1 MIRNNPSGFVG
12 YLSSKVDGILRRMR
26 PIPYSPAR
34 RFRTVEPTCTLQ
46 RWRNRLFGSLFGLG
60 QVSPIRIA
68 ALFVL
73 LFLSAALP
81 AQDRGEPYRVLLLH
95 SHRSSLPANT
105 DWYNGIV
112 RGFASA
118 PDLQVQID
126 VEAPDLTRVDDA
138 DYVAELRRGYG
149 LKYRDYRPDLII
161 ATYTAAF
168 EFLFNYGEELFPGVP
183 IVFCDA
189 DGRIVGAH
197 TLPATMTGVA
207 FNLDIAGAVELALAL
222 HPDTERVAVIVG
234 AGAHGQRYERLAEQ
248 AFQSL
253 KTRPDFVWLKG
264 LPLNELLEAVS
275 RLPAQTVILYL
286 VQYQDRAGN
295 AYTPRSILRDVVD
308 VASVPTYGLWDTLIG
323 TGIVG
328 GRLVALEEDGFRAA
342 QMGVRILR
350 GEAPQAIPVVNRLHN
365 PAIFDAPALARWRID
380 EDRLPVGSRIRNRQ
394 PSLLQEHPG
403 AIATGALV
411 IALQG
416 LLIAALFVNRRR
428 LQRAERALRDENA
441 RGKQTMSDMI
451 ALRATLARYG
461 KQRSLGAMATAI
473 AHEINQPLIAIQN
486 YAQAATR
493 RLRSGNDQTPKLQA
507 LFEKIEGQATRAGEI
522 THKVRAFISTK
533 QVALEPL
540 PLCATLQEAVGMM
553 ELETERRGCVI
564 DCTSAGDLPAVLADG
579 LQVQLVLVNLLQN
592 AIQSVCGDA
601 ASDRRVRVHAERI
614 NGEVQVCVS
623 DRGPGVPSEQVE
635 AIFEPLHS
643 TKSGGMGMGLSIC
656 QEIIEAHGGRLW
668 YEPNPAG
675 GAMFC
680 FTLRVASHDNNS

>member
-1 MIRNNPSGFVG
+1 MSPV
-12 YLSSKVDGILRRMR
+12 
-26 PIPYSPAR
+26 PYSPAR
-34 RFRTVEPTCTLQ
+34 RSRDLEPTRTRQ
-46 RWRNRLFGSLFGLG
+46 RWRNPLFGVLFGLG
-60 QVSPIRIA
+60 QVSPTRIA
-68 ALFVL
+68 ALCVL
-73 LFLSAALP
+73 LFMSAALP

-105 DWYNGIV
+105 DWYRGIV

-118 PDLQVQID
+118 PDLQIQID

-138 DYVAELRRGYG
+138 DYLAELRRGYA
-149 LKYRDYRPDLII
+149 LKYRDYRPELVI
-161 ATYTAAF
+161 ATYTPAF
-168 EFLFNYGEELFPGVP
+168 KFLFNYGKELFPGVS
-183 IVFCDA
+183 IIFCDA
-189 DGRIVGAH
+189 DGRIVGEH
-197 TLPATMTGVA
+197 QLPATMTGVT
-207 FNLDIAGAVELALAL
+207 FNLDIAGTLELALAL

-234 AGAHGQRYERLAEQ
+234 AGAHGQWYERLAEQ

-253 KTRPDFVWLKG
+253 KTRSDFIWLKG
-264 LPLNELLEAVS
+264 LPSKQLLEAVS
-275 RLPAQTVILYL
+275 QLPARTVILYL

-295 AYTPRSILRDVVD
+295 AYIPRSILRDVVD

-342 QMGVRILR
+342 QMGLRILR
-350 GEAPQAIPVVNRLHN
+350 GEAPQAIPVVNRLRN

-380 EDRLPVGSRIRNRQ
+380 NDRLPAGSRIRNRQ
-394 PSLLQEHPG
+394 PSLLREHRG
-403 AIATGALV
+403 AIVTGALV

-428 LQRAERALRDENA
+428 LQRTERALRDENA
-441 RGKQTMSDMI
+441 RGRQTMSDMI
-451 ALRATLARYG
+451 ALRAILARYG

-486 YAQAATR
+486 YAQAAKR
-493 RLRSGNDQTPKLQA
+493 RLGSGNDQTPKLQA
-507 LFEKIEGQATRAGEI
+507 LFEKIEGQATRAGDI

-540 PLCATLQEAVGMM
+540 PLCPTLQEAVGMM

-564 DCTSAGDLPAVLADG
+564 DCICVGDVPTVLADG

-592 AIQSVCGDA
+592 AIQSVCGDV
-601 ASDRRVRVHAERI
+601 ASDHCVRVYAERI
-614 NGEVQVCVS
+614 DGEVQVCVS
-623 DRGPGVPSEQVE
+623 DRGPGVPSAQVE

-643 TKSGGMGMGLSIC
+643 AKSGGMGMGLSIC
-656 QEIIEAHGGRLW
+656 QDIIAAHGGRLW

>member
-1 MIRNNPSGFVG
+1 LFG
-12 YLSSKVDGILRRMR
+12 
-26 PIPYSPAR
+26 A
-34 RFRTVEPTCTLQ
+34 
-46 RWRNRLFGSLFGLG
+46 LFGSG
-60 QVSPIRIA
+60 QVSSMPIA
-68 ALFVL
+68 ALCVL

-95 SHRSSLPANT
+95 SHGSSLPANT
-105 DWYNGIV
+105 DWHNGIL

-118 PDLQVQID
+118 PDMQVQID

-138 DYVAELRRGYG
+138 DYVAELRRGYA
-149 LKYRDYRPDLII
+149 LKYRDYRPDLVI
-161 ATYTAAF
+161 ATYTPA
-168 EFLFNYGEELFPGVP
+168 FLFLLKDGEELFPGVP
-183 IVFCDA
+183 IVFCDP
-189 DGRIVGAH
+189 DGRIVSAH
-197 TLPATMTGVA
+197 KLPETMTGVTLNPD
-207 FNLDIAGAVELALAL
+207 FIGTLELALTL
-222 HPDTERVAVIVG
+222 HPATERVAVIVG
-234 AGAHGQRYERLAEQ
+234 TGAYGQWYERLAEQ

-253 KTRPDFVWLKG
+253 KTRPDVVWLKG
-264 LPLNELLEAVS
+264 LPTTELLEAVS
-275 RLPAQTVILYL
+275 RLPTQTVILYL

-295 AYTPRSILRDVVD
+295 AYTPHSILRDVVD

-328 GRLVALEEDGFRAA
+328 GRMITLEEDGFRAA

-380 EDRLPVGSRIRNRQ
+380 DDRLPAGSRIRNRQ

-416 LLIAALFVNRRR
+416 LLIAALFVNWRR
-428 LQRAERALRDENA
+428 LQRTERALRDENA

-451 ALRATLARYG
+451 ALRATLARYS

-486 YAQAATR
+486 YAHAATR
-493 RLRSGNDQTPKLQA
+493 RLRSGSDQTSKLQA
-507 LFEKIEGQATRAGEI
+507 LFEKIEGQATRAGDI

-553 ELETERRGCVI
+553 ELETERRGCLI
-564 DCTSAGDLPAVLADG
+564 DCTSAGDIPAVLADG

-592 AIQSVCGDA
+592 AIQSVCGDE

-614 NGEVQVCVS
+614 DGEVQVCVS
-623 DRGPGVPSEQVE
+623 DRGPGVPSQQVE

-680 FTLRVASHDNNS
+680 FTLRVASHDKHT

>member
-1 MIRNNPSGFVG
+1 NPSGFVG

-34 RFRTVEPTCTLQ
+34 RFRTVEPTCTPQ
-46 RWRNRLFGSLFGLG
+46 RWRNTLFGSLFGLG
-60 QVSPIRIA
+60 QVSPMRIA

-73 LFLSAALP
+73 LLLSPALP

-105 DWYNGIV
+105 DWYNGIL

-118 PDLQVQID
+118 PDLRIQID

-149 LKYRDYRPDLII
+149 LKYRDYRPELII

-380 EDRLPVGSRIRNRQ
+380 EDRLPAGSRIRNRQ

-493 RLRSGNDQTPKLQA
+493 RLRSGNDQTSKLQA

-592 AIQSVCGDA
+592 AIQSVCSDE

-635 AIFEPLHS
+635 AIFEPLNTAKRS
-643 TKSGGMGMGLSIC
+643 GMGMGLSIC
-656 QEIIEAHGGRLW
+656 QDIIEAHGGRLW

>member
-1 MIRNNPSGFVG
+1 M
-12 YLSSKVDGILRRMR
+12 
-26 PIPYSPAR
+26 SPM
-34 RFRTVEPTCTLQ
+34 L
-46 RWRNRLFGSLFGLG
+46 
-60 QVSPIRIA
+60 IA
-68 ALFVL
+68 ALCVL
-73 LFLSAALP
+73 LFLSPALP
-81 AQDRGEPYRVLLLH
+81 AQDRGKPYRVLVLH
-95 SHRSSLPANT
+95 SNGSSLPSNT
-105 DWYNGIV
+105 EWYNGIL

-118 PDLQVQID
+118 PDLRSQID
-126 VEAPDLTRVDDA
+126 VEVPDLTRIDDA
-138 DYVAELRRGYG
+138 DYVAELRRGYR
-149 LKYRDYRPDLII
+149 LKYGDYRPDLVI
-161 ATYTAAF
+161 TTFTPAF
-168 EFLFNYGEELFPGVP
+168 EFLVKYGEELFPGVP

-197 TLPATMTGVA
+197 KLPATMTGVS
-207 FNLDIAGAVELALAL
+207 FNIDFAGTMELALAL

-234 AGAHGQRYERLAEQ
+234 AGALDQWYERLAEQ

-253 KTRPDFVWLKG
+253 KTRPDLVWLKG
-264 LPLNELLEAVS
+264 LPPNELSEAVS
-275 RLPAQTVILYL
+275 RLPARTVILSL
-286 VQYQDRAGN
+286 IQYQDRAGN
-295 AYTPRSILRDVVD
+295 AYTPHSVLRDVVD
-308 VASVPTYGLWDTLIG
+308 AASVPTYGLWDTLIG

-328 GRLVALEEDGFRAA
+328 GRMLTLEEDGFRAG
-342 QMGVRILR
+342 QLGVRILR

-380 EDRLPVGSRIRNRQ
+380 EDRLPAGSRIRNRQ

-403 AIATGALV
+403 AIATGVVV

-416 LLIAALFVNRRR
+416 VLIATLFVNRRR

-451 ALRATLARYG
+451 ALRARLARYG

-486 YAQAATR
+486 YAQAAKR

-507 LFEKIEGQATRAGEI
+507 LFEKIEGQATRAGDI
-522 THKVRAFISTK
+522 THKVRAFINTN
-533 QVALEPL
+533 QVIVEPL

-564 DCTSAGDLPAVLADG
+564 DCTSAGELPAVLADG
-579 LQVQLVLVNLLQN
+579 LHVQLVLVNLLQN

-601 ASDRRVRVHAERI
+601 ASDHCVRVHAERI

-623 DRGPGVPSEQVE
+623 DRGPGVPSEQVD
-635 AIFEPLHS
+635 AIFEPLYTAKRS
-643 TKSGGMGMGLSIC
+643 GMGMGLSIC

-668 YEPNPAG
+668 YEPNPSG

-680 FTLRVASHDNNS
+680 FTLRVASHDKNS

>member
-1 MIRNNPSGFVG
+1 M
-12 YLSSKVDGILRRMR
+12 
-26 PIPYSPAR
+26 
-34 RFRTVEPTCTLQ
+34 
-46 RWRNRLFGSLFGLG
+46 FGSG
-60 QVSPIRIA
+60 QVSPMRTA
-68 ALFVL
+68 ALCVL
-73 LFLSAALP
+73 LFLCPALP
-81 AQDRGEPYRVLLLH
+81 AQDRSEPYRVLVLH
-95 SHRSSLPANT
+95 SHGSSLPANT
-105 DWYNGIV
+105 DWHNGIL
-112 RGFASA
+112 RGLASA
-118 PDLQVQID
+118 PDMQVQID

-138 DYVAELRRGYG
+138 DYVAELRRGYA
-149 LKYRDYRPDLII
+149 LKYRDYRPDLVI
-161 ATYTAAF
+161 ATYTPA
-168 EFLFNYGEELFPGVP
+168 FLFLLKYGEELFSGVP
-183 IVFCDA
+183 IVFCDP
-189 DGRIVGAH
+189 DGRIASAH
-197 TLPATMTGVA
+197 KLPETMTGVT
-207 FNLDIAGAVELALAL
+207 FNPDFVGTLELALAL

-234 AGAHGQRYERLAEQ
+234 TGAYGQWYEHLAEQ

-253 KTRPDFVWLKG
+253 KTRPDVVWLKG
-264 LPLNELLEAVS
+264 LPSTELLEAVS
-275 RLPAQTVILYL
+275 RLPARTVILYL

-295 AYTPRSILRDVVD
+295 FYTPHSILRDVVD

-328 GRLVALEEDGFRAA
+328 GRMITLEEDGFRAA

-350 GEAPQAIPVVNRLHN
+350 GEAPHAIPVVNRLHN

-380 EDRLPVGSRIRNRQ
+380 DDRLPAGSRIRNRQ

-416 LLIAALFVNRRR
+416 VLIAALFVNWRR
-428 LQRAERALRDENA
+428 LQRTERALRDENA
-441 RGKQTMSDMI
+441 RSKQTMSDMI

-486 YAQAATR
+486 YAQAAKR
-493 RLRSGNDQTPKLQA
+493 RLGIGNDQTSKLQA
-507 LFEKIEGQATRAGEI
+507 LFEKIEGQATRAGDI

-540 PLCATLQEAVGMM
+540 PLCATLREAVGMM

-564 DCTSAGDLPAVLADG
+564 DCMCVGEVPTVLADG

-592 AIQSVCGDA
+592 AIQSVCGDE
-601 ASDRRVRVHAERI
+601 ASERRVCVHAERI

-623 DRGPGVPSEQVE
+623 DRGPGVPSDQVE
-635 AIFEPLHS
+635 TIFEPLHS
-643 TKSGGMGMGLSIC
+643 AKRGGMGMGLSIC
-656 QEIIEAHGGRLW
+656 RDIIEAHGGQLW

-680 FTLRVASHDNNS
+680 FTLRVASHDQNS